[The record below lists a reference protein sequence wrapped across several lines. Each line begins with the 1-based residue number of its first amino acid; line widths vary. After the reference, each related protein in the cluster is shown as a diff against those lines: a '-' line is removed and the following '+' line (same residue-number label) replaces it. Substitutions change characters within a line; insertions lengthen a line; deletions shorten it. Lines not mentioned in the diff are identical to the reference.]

1 MITGARARGALPPS
15 GPDFAPTGR
24 SMKLSFGD
32 ELGLGAETGATSKL
46 SVLVVE
52 DDRNI
57 ALVLSVALDAEG
69 YRVLDAGTGQRAVA
83 EVRTRNPDVVLLDLG
98 LPDVDGLALVSEI
111 RKNTT
116 APIIVVS
123 ARYEERS
130 KIAAL
135 DSGANDYMT
144 KPFSVVELRARIR
157 AALRGQSHVG
167 GTAETC
173 VSFGAYTFDL
183 LQRRLTHGGRQIR
196 LSPTELKLLATLA
209 RHANELVTTQ
219 TLLQEAWG
227 AAYKGRGGYVRVY
240 MHSLRCKLERDPT
253 RPKYLVNE
261 LGLGY
266 RLQTRG

>member
-1 MITGARARGALPPS
+1 
-15 GPDFAPTGR
+15 
-24 SMKLSFGD
+24 MKLPLGD
-32 ELGLGAETGATSKL
+32 ELDLGAGTGATSKPT
-46 SVLVVE
+46 VLVVE

-57 ALVLSVALDAEG
+57 AHVLSVALDADG

-135 DSGANDYMT
+135 DSGANDYVT

-157 AALRGQSHVG
+157 VALRGQSQVG

-173 VSFGAYTFDL
+173 VSFGAYRFDL
-183 LQRRLTHGGRQIR
+183 QQRRLTHDGRPIR

-240 MHSLRCKLERDPT
+240 MHALRCKLERDPA